1 MSAMRWYPAPAK
13 LNLFLHVLGRR
24 ADGMHLLQTV
34 FRFIDLQDRVGLA
47 VRADGEVVR
56 REPLP
61 GVAAEDDLCVR
72 AARLLKAETGTA
84 LGVEIALQKAIPLG
98 GGLGGGSSDAATV
111 LLALNA
117 LWGTGV
123 ARERLMEI
131 GVRLG
136 ADVPVFVGGE
146 NALGEGVGERLRPV
160 SLPPAWYLL
169 LLPQVAVSTKEIFN
183 DPALTR
189 DTKAL
194 KIPPFLPGQGA
205 NDLEGVVLR
214 RYPEV
219 ARHLEWLRGRVPGAR
234 MSGSGA
240 CVFGEF
246 ASEDAAREVHAALPE
261 TMRGLVVRGLERHPL
276 RDGM

>member
-1 MSAMRWYPAPAK
+1 MRWYPAPAK

-24 ADGMHLLQTV
+24 ADGFHLLQTV

-47 VRADGEVVR
+47 VRDDGEIR
-56 REPLP
+56 RDGALP
-61 GVAAEDDLCVR
+61 GVTPEEDLCVR
-72 AARLLKAETGTA
+72 AARLLKAESGSA
-84 LGVEIALQKAIPLG
+84 LGATIALQKSIPMG

-111 LLALNA
+111 LVALNA
-117 LWGTGV
+117 LWGTGLPR
-123 ARERLMEI
+123 ARLMQL
-131 GVRLG
+131 GLQLG
-136 ADVPVFVGGE
+136 ADVPVFVGGD
-146 NALGEGVGERLRPV
+146 NAVGEGVGERLRPL
-160 SLPPAWYLL
+160 SLPPAWYLVL
-169 LLPQVAVSTKEIFN
+169 MPQVAVSTKEIFS

-194 KIPPFLPGQGA
+194 KIPPFFPGLGH

-214 RYPEV
+214 RCPEV

-246 ASEDAAREVHAALPE
+246 SSEAAAREAHAALPE
-261 TMRGLVVRGLERHPL
+261 TMQGRVVRGLECHPL
-276 RDGM
+276 RDGV